1 MDDPT
6 LLSWIDKGQNIAALL
21 VAVGVAVEFVL
32 GFIAGPARR
41 RIDQAKDAEMVRL
54 VSNSKTLE
62 KDVADAK
69 AGMSKQQEKTA
80 IAERALLQLRE
91 SLKDRTISPAQ
102 QKILVTA
109 LRGAP
114 SGAVDIWWT
123 ASDTDSFGLAMQMV
137 EIFKESGWPAAT
149 DRFATGG
156 TGTGFFIAVHDHTNA
171 PAYAVS
177 IQNAYKLIGI
187 DMNGFSKPDIPEGSA
202 QIFIGHKT
210 PAQ

>member
-21 VAVGVAVEFVL
+21 VAIGVAVEFIL

-54 VSNSKTLE
+54 VDNSKTLE

-80 IAERALLQLRE
+80 IAEHALLQLRE

-102 QKILVTA
+102 QKILVDA

-123 ASDTDSFGLAMQMV
+123 ASDTDSFGLARQMV
-137 EIFKESGWPAAT
+137 EIFKEAGWPAAT

-156 TGTGFFIAVHDHTNA
+156 TGNGFFIAVHDRTNA
-171 PAYAVS
+171 PAHAAS

-187 DMNGFSKPDIPEGSA
+187 DMNGFSKPDLPEDNV